1 MGAKLLPRDRTC
13 TAGQKGKF
21 LIRRVMCVTKTTGN
35 ESVLNLL
42 ETRKTRLAGH
52 WNYSINRQSI
62 AGRFSD
68 DNIKENSLKHK
79 NNTQQKTKSDKI
91 MDIKYSSEL
100 TLSSNFIFLFSYSS
114 RAATVTRSLIPLKPL
129 YILSRN
135 MNSVERLVII
145 QLVTGTPAVGLNS
158 KLQLWHVWL

>member
-1 MGAKLLPRDRTC
+1 
-13 TAGQKGKF
+13 
-21 LIRRVMCVTKTTGN
+21 
-35 ESVLNLL
+35 
-42 ETRKTRLAGH
+42 
-52 WNYSINRQSI
+52 
-62 AGRFSD
+62 
-68 DNIKENSLKHK
+68 
-79 NNTQQKTKSDKI
+79 

-100 TLSSNFIFLFSYSS
+100 TLSSFFIFLFFYSS

-158 KLQLWHVWL
+158 KLQL

>member
-1 MGAKLLPRDRTC
+1 
-13 TAGQKGKF
+13 
-21 LIRRVMCVTKTTGN
+21 
-35 ESVLNLL
+35 
-42 ETRKTRLAGH
+42 
-52 WNYSINRQSI
+52 
-62 AGRFSD
+62 
-68 DNIKENSLKHK
+68 
-79 NNTQQKTKSDKI
+79 

-100 TLSSNFIFLFSYSS
+100 TLSSFFIFLFSYSS

-158 KLQLWHVWL
+158 KLQL

>member
-1 MGAKLLPRDRTC
+1 MYSWTEREVFNEACDVRYEDDWERVSIESSRNAEDTTRGALKL
-13 TAGQKGKF
+13 F
-21 LIRRVMCVTKTTGN
+21 
-35 ESVLNLL
+35 
-42 ETRKTRLAGH
+42 H
-52 WNYSINRQSI
+52 QSPII
-62 AGRFSD
+62 AGRFTD

-79 NNTQQKTKSDKI
+79 SNTQQKTKTDKI

-100 TLSSNFIFLFSYSS
+100 TLSSFFIFLFSYSS
-114 RAATVTRSLIPLKPL
+114 RATLTRSLIPLKPL

-158 KLQLWHVWL
+158 KLQL